1 MVLKSLEELSKKA
14 IELKER
20 GMSTYEIADELKVQ
34 ADTVVWLLLHGKDGV
49 KPRDS
54 YDVYVNWNPIGS
66 SVRRLTL
73 VGRAMADMVR
83 EAIVQ
88 GEMEEPDVVAGIE
101 TGGMALGL
109 IVARSLGKPVAAVKP
124 QRLGEKKVAGAVN
137 PSFSRVE
144 GKKVLIVDTILR
156 MGESIRAAIETLQS
170 VKAKPVGATVLA
182 NKSGKDSIEGV
193 PLRSL
198 IELLP
203 VARHQQ
209 QT

>member
-1 MVLKSLEELSKKA
+1 MRSLEELSKSA
-14 IELKER
+14 RELKER

-34 ADTVVWLLLHGKDGV
+34 ADTVVWLLLHGKEGV
-49 KPRDS
+49 KAKET

-73 VGRAMADMVR
+73 VGRAMADIVR
-83 EAIVQ
+83 DAIDA
-88 GEMEEPDVVAGIE
+88 GLMEEPEVVAGIE
-101 TGGMALGL
+101 SGGMALGL
-109 IVARSLGKPVAAVKP
+109 IVARSLNKPIASVRP

-156 MGESIRAAIETLQS
+156 MGETIRAAIETLTG
-170 VKAKPVGATVLA
+170 VKAKAIGVVVLA
-182 NKSGKDSIEGV
+182 NKSGKESIEGV

-198 IELLP
+198 VELLP
-203 VARHQQ
+203 VAKQ
-209 QT
+209 